1 MYGSLRSLVSTFSRC
16 IQPCGSKPK
25 IARIMPAPQFNQ
37 ICRTVLSAVFRIKR
51 RIVLGAK
58 LQSEKI
64 LCCPDVNVGLVPLL
78 SQDHSRDT
86 CLAVVGAPLMKM

>member
-1 MYGSLRSLVSTFSRC
+1 MYGSLCSLVSTFSRC

-37 ICRTVLSAVFRIKR
+37 ICRTVLSAVFRIKT
-51 RIVLGAK
+51 
-58 LQSEKI
+58 